1 MRQEAGGRE
10 QEAGGREQEAGG
22 GKQVQGLDYAFLR
35 YIGVT
40 PEGQKRIQDFYLPFF
55 AGCRRVLDL
64 GCGDGDFV
72 ELLAENGIPAT
83 GVDADEQ
90 CCAAAQARGLDVVC
104 ADVFAYLQSLPEASV
119 DGIFCAHLVEHL
131 PYEQVL
137 ELFRLCYRV
146 LSADGR
152 IVVATP
158 NVRGLF
164 AHLEMF
170 YQHFGHVTFY
180 HPHLLS
186 FLLQQAGFV
195 QPTEGE
201 NPRLAAPLWGQ
212 QPPQPIVYD
221 PLLPASPD
229 TSQRTK
235 CIGASR
241 DTPLHRLVRRAKNYL
256 ATLIVRP
263 YLDQIVAQVN
273 QRLDRQAALL
283 ASLDRSFECYVQ
295 AVKQG

>member
-1 MRQEAGGRE
+1 MSREKSANRQSSRT
-10 QEAGGREQEAGG
+10 
-22 GKQVQGLDYAFLR
+22 QVQGLDYAFLR

-40 PEGQKRIQDFYLPFF
+40 PEGQKRIQGFYLPFF
-55 AGCRRVLDL
+55 AGCRWVLDL

-72 ELLAENGIPAT
+72 ELLVENGIPAT
-83 GVDADEQ
+83 GVDADEL
-90 CCAAAQARGLDVVC
+90 CCAAARARGLDVVC
-104 ADVFAYLQSLPEASV
+104 ADVFAYLRSLPEASV
-119 DGIFCAHLVEHL
+119 EGIFCAHLVEHL
-131 PYEQVL
+131 PYAQVL
-137 ELFRLCYRV
+137 DLFRLCHRV
-146 LSADGR
+146 LSPGGR
-152 IVVATP
+152 IVVTTP

-186 FLLQQAGFV
+186 FLLEQAGFV

-201 NPRLAAPLWGQ
+201 NPRLAAPLWGE
-212 QPPQPIVYD
+212 QPPPPVTYD
-221 PLLPASPD
+221 PVLP
-229 TSQRTK
+229 
-235 CIGASR
+235 ASR

-256 ATLIVRP
+256 ATFIVRP

-273 QRLDRQAALL
+273 RRLDRQAALL

-295 AVKQG
+295 AVKLADS

>member
-1 MRQEAGGRE
+1 MSREKSANQQISRTEAP
-10 QEAGGREQEAGG
+10 
-22 GKQVQGLDYAFLR
+22 GLDYAFLR

-40 PEGQKRIQDFYLPFF
+40 PEGQKRIQGFYLPFF

-83 GVDADEQ
+83 GIDADEQ
-90 CCAAAQARGLDVVC
+90 CCAAAHARGLDVVC

-131 PYEQVL
+131 PYDQVL

-146 LSADGR
+146 LSPDGR

-158 NVRGLF
+158 NVRWLF

-186 FLLQQAGFV
+186 FLLLQAGFV
-195 QPTEGE
+195 QPTAGD
-201 NPRLAAPLWGQ
+201 NPRLAAPLWGEP
-212 QPPQPIVYD
+212 PPQPVTYD
-221 PLLPASPD
+221 PVLP
-229 TSQRTK
+229 
-235 CIGASR
+235 ASR

-263 YLDQIVAQVN
+263 YLDQIVTQVN
-273 QRLDRQAALL
+273 QRLDRQAAML

-295 AVKQG
+295 AVKVVRSP